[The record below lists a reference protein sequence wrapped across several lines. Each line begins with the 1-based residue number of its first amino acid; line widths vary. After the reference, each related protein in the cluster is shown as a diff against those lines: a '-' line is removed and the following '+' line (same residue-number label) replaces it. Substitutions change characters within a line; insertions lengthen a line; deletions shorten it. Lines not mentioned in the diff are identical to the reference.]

1 METIEKPFIIANT
14 ESICIDKLK
23 NEHIIPVFSK
33 DNTPL
38 ISQYQLIDSTAKVMN
53 QLGFKF
59 NDPQIRVSHPIMGRL
74 PSAQDKKAL
83 DLLDHEKT
91 LYYERMMY
99 LFQIPE
105 IRSTVN
111 NQELSLV
118 FGGIKSYSWDNLG
131 KDHRSQQHFK
141 FFIGFQ
147 VWICSNL
154 CVSTDGVVLD
164 FRTNSV
170 NLIEH
175 QIKLLTETFN
185 PDKQINWLKSLEDYS
200 LSEDQFARFIGRC
213 RMYNHLPDKQGIPEL
228 SITDSQITNVVK
240 GYYSDSTFS
249 QNQGNISLWSL
260 YNLLTEANKSSY
272 IDGFLDRGVNAQQIS
287 DELIHGLE
295 SNQSWF
301 L

>member
-23 NEHIIPVFSK
+23 DEHIIPVFSK

-59 NDPQIRVSHPIMGRL
+59 NDPQIRVSHPIMGRI
-74 PSAQDKKAL
+74 PSAKDKKAL

-118 FGGIKSYSWDNLG
+118 FGGIKSYS
-131 KDHRSQQHFK
+131 
-141 FFIGFQ
+141 
-147 VWICSNL
+147 
-154 CVSTDGVVLD
+154 
-164 FRTNSV
+164 
-170 NLIEH
+170 
-175 QIKLLTETFN
+175 
-185 PDKQINWLKSLEDYS
+185 
-200 LSEDQFARFIGRC
+200 
-213 RMYNHLPDKQGIPEL
+213 
-228 SITDSQITNVVK
+228 
-240 GYYSDSTFS
+240 
-249 QNQGNISLWSL
+249 
-260 YNLLTEANKSSY
+260 
-272 IDGFLDRGVNAQQIS
+272 
-287 DELIHGLE
+287 
-295 SNQSWF
+295 
-301 L
+301 